1 MYEMNG
7 KKTDEELVKL
17 SKEGDKRAT
26 EELLLRHFGLVRGV
40 ARGFFLVGGETEDLI
55 QEGMIGL
62 YSAIVEYRNKEE
74 GSSFK
79 NFAYL
84 CVRRRIIDAVKR
96 AASKKNSPLNDC
108 VSADYADGWL
118 IYSAFNPEDSLIL
131 NDERRELRQAMSR
144 ALSDFEYKV
153 FNLYLEGASNAQI
166 CEVTGKSE
174 KSVSNALQR
183 SKTKLQEIFKKE
195 RA

>member
-1 MYEMNG
+1 MGER
-7 KKTDEELVKL
+7 KKKVSDTELLKAAQ
-17 SKEGDKRAT
+17 SGDGRAI
-26 EELLLRHFGLVRGV
+26 EELLRRYSDVV
-40 ARGFFLVGGETEDLI
+40 KSCARGFFLLGGETEDLI

-62 YSAIVEYRNKEE
+62 YSAIVEYRDKED

-84 CVRRRIIDAVKR
+84 CVRRKIIDAVKR

-108 VSADYADGWL
+108 VSADHVDGWL
-118 IYSAFNPEDSLIL
+118 VYSAFNPEDSLIL
-131 NDERRELRQAMSR
+131 NDERRELRQEMSR
-144 ALSDFEYKV
+144 VLSDFEYKV

-183 SKTKLQEIFKKE
+183 SKSKLQDVFKKGQE
-195 RA
+195 